1 MYIQPLLF
9 LDISGGEFL
18 IIILAV
24 FLIFGPKRMP
34 EIARKIGR
42 TMNEL
47 KKASSDITREFREE
61 TSGIARELNTAR
73 ETLRHGSDIIRDEL
87 VNTGNKIE
95 KEITP
100 AGKED
105 VTPEPGP
112 VPDPYG
118 LESENNE
125 PDHLNPAEMHKNP
138 DKTDQKDT
146 ESLIK

>member
-24 FLIFGPKRMP
+24 FLIFGPKKMP

-47 KKASSDITREFREE
+47 KKASSDITREFRED

-73 ETLRHGSDIIRDEL
+73 ETLRQGGDIVKDEL
-87 VNTGNKIE
+87 INTGNKIE
-95 KEITP
+95 REITP
-100 AGKED
+100 HGHMD
-105 VTPEPGP
+105 VSSEPGP

-118 LESENNE
+118 LESRNDE
-125 PDHLNPAEMHKNP
+125 PDHSNPAEMHKNP

-146 ESLIK
+146 ESLNK

>member
-73 ETLRHGSDIIRDEL
+73 ETFRQGGDIIRNEL
-87 VNTGNKIE
+87 ENTGNKIE
-95 KEITP
+95 KEFTP
-100 AGKED
+100 SGNKD
-105 VTPEPGP
+105 VNAEPGP
-112 VPDPYG
+112 DSDPYG
-118 LESENNE
+118 LDQEDENQAYTEKDNKPKVPGDSDSNE
-125 PDHLNPAEMHKNP
+125 NSTAAG
-138 DKTDQKDT
+138 
-146 ESLIK
+146 